1 MAPFY
6 RHTVARLA
14 VVVPVN
20 VISVLFRMTEIV
32 TINGYAISRIRKPL
46 GEDVPNN
53 FLYKNF
59 VL

>member
-53 FLYKNF
+53 FF
-59 VL
+59 I